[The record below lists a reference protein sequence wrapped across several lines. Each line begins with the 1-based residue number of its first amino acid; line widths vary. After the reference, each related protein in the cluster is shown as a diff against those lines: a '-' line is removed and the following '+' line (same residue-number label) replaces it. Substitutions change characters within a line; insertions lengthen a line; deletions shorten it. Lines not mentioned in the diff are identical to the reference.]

1 MTSSGGSSG
10 VSSNAIVNILPNMSI
25 REAGDKWR
33 SRGNLICMYV
43 MGTGGCLHVHL
54 TILTVVLA

>member
-33 SRGNLICMYV
+33 SRGNLICV
-43 MGTGGCLHVHL
+43 MGTGGCLHIHL